1 MTKSQSDSAR
11 TWVAKLDLIEEKI
24 EPVVSNRFSLKLDRI
39 ETSSRVSVENSV
51 HSAKSLD
58 SVSSMVSQIYST
70 ISKWDSVNSSAHHDI
85 PSAKFGPADNV
96 ASSENATSASLVA
109 TKENRKAV
117 ARNATYRCYYPGC
130 YQGEMRWSH
139 FDRLHRHLV
148 MMHETEVEE
157 FALLTRLQ
165 V

>member
-58 SVSSMVSQIYST
+58 SVSSMVSQIHST
-70 ISKWDSVNSSAHHDI
+70 VSKWDSVISSGHLEI
-85 PSAKFGPADNV
+85 PSAKVGPADNV
-96 ASSENATSASLVA
+96 ARPENATCASLVA
-109 TKENRKAV
+109 TKENRKIV
-117 ARNATYRCYYPGC
+117 ARNATYRCYYPSC
-130 YQGEMRWSH
+130 YQGEMRWSD
-139 FDRLHRHLV
+139 FDRLNRHLG
-148 MMHETEVEE
+148 MMHETEAEE
-157 FALLTRLQ
+157 LALLKRLQ